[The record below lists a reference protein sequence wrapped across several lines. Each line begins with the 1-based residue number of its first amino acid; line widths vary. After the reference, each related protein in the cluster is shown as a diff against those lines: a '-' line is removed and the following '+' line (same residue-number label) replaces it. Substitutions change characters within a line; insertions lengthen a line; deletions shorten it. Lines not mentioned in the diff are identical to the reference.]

1 MVASSA
7 AFAERDERVTLADG
21 ATLAYSL
28 APARAPL
35 GWPCVVLLHGLAS
48 NRTRWQEF
56 AEKTSLTR
64 HFDVVRLD
72 LRGHGESSAGGSLTL
87 ERWCD
92 DIAGMLAARLGRNA
106 RTIVIGHS
114 LGAQV
119 ALAFAARYP
128 QHCAGIGLVDPV
140 FRDAL
145 RGKWRVVAGVR
156 WVFVL
161 VALLVRAANAL
172 GLRRKKVVQY
182 DLKSLDAIARAV
194 LGSPEAEADFIR
206 RYSSVKADLRH
217 AHTATYFYDLAA
229 MFRRTPA
236 LASLRLPVIA
246 LLSTG
251 ATFADGAAMA
261 RLLGALP
268 RQQTQWIECHH
279 WPLTE
284 KPYEVRHA
292 IERWCESLA

>member
-7 AFAERDERVTLADG
+7 AFTERDERITLADG
-21 ATLAYSL
+21 ATLVYSL
-28 APARAPL
+28 SPARAPL
-35 GWPCVVLLHGLAS
+35 GWPCVVLVHGLAS

-56 AEKTSLTR
+56 AEKTALTH

-92 DIAGMLAARLGRNA
+92 DIAGLLAARREV

-128 QHCAGIGLVDPV
+128 RQCAGIGLVDPV
-140 FRDAL
+140 FREAL
-145 RGKWRVVAGVR
+145 RGKWRVIAGLR

-161 VALLVRAANAL
+161 VALLVRAANAV

-194 LGSPEAEADFIR
+194 LGSPDAEADFIR

-246 LLSTG
+246 LLSSSG
-251 ATFADGAAMA
+251 TFADAAEMA
-261 RLLGALP
+261 RQLAALP
-268 RQQTQWIECHH
+268 RQQTQRIECHH

-292 IERWCESLA
+292 IERWCESLT